1 MLTKDQI
8 VDCMVHWVGS
18 KVVSM
23 ILENYEWNQKIQQWE
38 SISNLTTIGVFDS
51 RADES
56 NYYTQ
61 FG

>member
-23 ILENYEWNQKIQQWE
+23 ILEKYEWNQMIQQWE
-38 SISNLTTIGVFDS
+38 LIDNLDS
-51 RADES
+51 RADEA

>member
-8 VDCMVHWVGS
+8 VDRMVHSVGS
-18 KVVSM
+18 KVVSVL
-23 ILENYEWNQKIQQWE
+23 LENYEWNQKTQQWE
-38 SISNLTTIGVFDS
+38 LIDNLDS

-56 NYYTQ
+56 DYYAQ